1 MAGWVR
7 DAEIAAMSYN
17 QLGKALTSGVLTEK
31 RIKSY
36 YTDARRKAVDRLRRV
51 SSEEVM
57 REFGNE
63 PDEHFTKLRNLK
75 TTSDLLH
82 EVADV
87 NRFLK
92 SKSSTITGLKEQRQ
106 NIIDSAAEM
115 GFDVDVD
122 NYAEFYNFMKWFKK
136 SEFAMAYD
144 SDSEEVMEVF
154 NAAESASPEEWTRLF
169 NEYKRMQNNKRERY

>member
-1 MAGWVR
+1 MARWIR
-7 DAEIAAMSYN
+7 DAEIREMTYN
-17 QLGKALTSGVLTEK
+17 QLGKAVTSGKLTIE
-31 RIKSY
+31 RVKSY
-36 YTDARRKAVDRLRRV
+36 YTDARRKAQDRLRRV
-51 SSEEVM
+51 SSVEVM

-92 SKSSTITGLKEQRQ
+92 SKASTITGLKEQRQ
-106 NIIDSAAEM
+106 NIIDAAAEM

-136 SEFAMAYD
+136 SEFAIAYD

-154 NAAESASPEEWTRLF
+154 NVAESASPEEWTRLF
-169 NEYKRMQNNKRERY
+169 NEYKRIQNNKREKY

>member
-1 MAGWVR
+1 MARWIR
-7 DAEIAAMSYN
+7 DAEIAAMTYN
-17 QLGKALTSGVLTEK
+17 QLGKAVTSGKLTEK
-31 RIKSY
+31 RLRSY

-51 SSEEVM
+51 SSEKVM
-57 REFGNE
+57 QEFGNE

-75 TTSDLLH
+75 TTADLLH

-92 SKSSTITGLKEQRQ
+92 SKASTITGLKEQRQ
-106 NIIDSAAEM
+106 NIIDSANEM
-115 GFDVDVD
+115 GFDVNTD

-136 SEFAMAYD
+136 SEFAIAYD

-169 NEYKRMQNNKRERY
+169 NEYKRMQNNKREKY